1 MITTITTVAKTN
13 APLNTYL
20 PVKSVQDILSSG
32 DLSLVY
38 TVDFIKE
45 NGQWRTIEGMLVKA
59 IEGTLAVNVTLMT
72 SEGYKSF
79 NTGRVVTL
87 VSSGVQVKG
96 ENK

>member
-1 MITTITTVAKTN
+1 MITTTTTVAKTN

-20 PVKSVQDILSSG
+20 PVQSVQDILSSG

-59 IEGTLAVNVTLMT
+59 IEGQINTNVTLMT

-96 ENK
+96 DNK

>member
-1 MITTITTVAKTN
+1 MTTTITTVAKTN

-20 PVKSVQDILSSG
+20 PVQSVQDIMSSG

-45 NGQWRTIEGMLVKA
+45 NGQFRTVKGMLVKA

-72 SEGYKSF
+72 NEGYKSF

-87 VSSGVQVKG
+87 VSSGVQVQG
-96 ENK
+96 DNK